1 VDWRS
6 GELAEGLR
14 LYRARRYFD
23 AHEQWELVW
32 IRSQG
37 PDKTFVQAM
46 IQLAAACH
54 HHQRANRPGT
64 RSLLLAALR
73 RLDDKHDHRL
83 EKSRIVELREDIE
96 SWLEALTP
104 PGGVS
109 DEPPENIR
117 LLKALDR

>member
-14 LYRARRYFD
+14 LYRARRYFE
-23 AHEQWELVW
+23 AHEQWEMIW
-32 IRSQG
+32 IRSQD

-54 HHQRANRPGT
+54 HYQRANRPGT
-64 RSLLLAALR
+64 RSLLRAVLQ
-73 RLDDKHDHRL
+73 RLDDKHRHRL

-96 SWLEALTP
+96 SWLDALTP
-104 PGGVS
+104 PDVVS
-109 DEPPENIR
+109 DEPPESIR
-117 LLKALDR
+117 LLKTLDR

>member
-14 LYRARRYFD
+14 LYRARRYFE
-23 AHEQWELVW
+23 AHEQWEIIW

-54 HHQRANRPGT
+54 HYQRANRRGT
-64 RSLLLAALR
+64 RSLLLAALQ
-73 RLDDKHDHRL
+73 RLDDKHRHPV
-83 EKSRIVELREDIE
+83 EKSRIVDLRKDIE
-96 SWLEALTP
+96 SWLEALRP
-104 PGGVS
+104 DAVS

-117 LLKALDR
+117 LLKTLDR

>member
-23 AHEQWELVW
+23 AHEHWEIVW
-32 IRSQG
+32 SRSQG

-54 HHQRANRPGT
+54 HYQRGNRPGT
-64 RSLLLAALR
+64 RSLLLAALG
-73 RLDDKHDHRL
+73 RLDEELGHGF
-83 EKSRIVELREDIE
+83 EKSRIVELRADVE
-96 SWLEALTP
+96 SWLAALTP
-104 PGGVS
+104 PGAVS